1 MSMSSFAL
9 ATSLTY
15 FFTAAA
21 VGNRPSSW
29 QVRLHTANP
38 GDGAS
43 NEVSDSGYS
52 RQGATFSMSGA
63 QTAVSNASDI
73 NFGTAASG
81 FTVTHISIWDAAN
94 GVPLATQRLSADKV
108 VAAGAQVTMAAGELT
123 IGGAA

>member
-9 ATSLTY
+9 ATSLAY

-29 QVRLHTANP
+29 QVRLHTASP

-52 RQGATFSMSGA
+52 RQAVTFNMNGP

-94 GVPLATQRLSADKV
+94 GVSLATQRLSADKV
-108 VAAGAQVTMAAGELT
+108 VAAGAQVIMAAGELT